1 MNRMS
6 VGVRK
11 ECCCQ
16 TLERKASQGEQVMEV
31 TDKTYIVDP
40 WVWVSR
46 QTVQSDK
53 EGESPEIFQHG
64 DDGPIV
70 DGF

>member
-1 MNRMS
+1 MPDPR
-6 VGVRK
+6 
-11 ECCCQ
+11 
-16 TLERKASQGEQVMEV
+16 ERKASQRKQVV
-31 TDKTYIVDP
+31 GATDKTYIVDP

-53 EGESPEIFQHG
+53 EGESPKIFQHG
-64 DDGPIV
+64 DDSPIV

>member
-1 MNRMS
+1 MPDP
-6 VGVRK
+6 RK
-11 ECCCQ
+11 EGQ
-16 TLERKASQGEQVMEV
+16 SGRKQVMRPTE
-31 TDKTYIVDP
+31 KAYIVNP
-40 WVWVSR
+40 WIWVSR

-70 DGF
+70 DSF